1 MLVFDLLN
9 GQIILSENLII
20 SSHTVPSQIL
30 KSFKPEEVK
39 LLDLKNG
46 WVHYQLENVK
56 LQDKYFKFDLCFL
69 DEKLKSISFSFQS
82 QAHKPSSWDDWSEKE
97 ELQKCALFE
106 NWLTS
111 KVGVHRNFF
120 WGNIGAY
127 YDSKGGGASIVMRYS

>member
-9 GQIILSENLII
+9 GQIILPENLII

-46 WVHYQLENVK
+46 WIHYQLENVK
-56 LQDKYFKFDLCFL
+56 LQNKYFKFDLCFL
-69 DEKLKSISFSFQS
+69 DETLKSISFSFQS
-82 QAHKPSSWDDWSEKE
+82 QAYEPFSWDDWSEKE

-106 NWLTS
+106 NWLTGE
-111 KVGVHRNFF
+111 VGVHRKFL
-120 WGNIGAY
+120 WGEIGAY
-127 YDSKGGGASIVMRYS
+127 YDNKGGGASIVMRYS